1 MYERDDV
8 TSFDI
13 RQMGLLYK
21 QISFTA
27 KLAGTEQYEIPVLSE
42 SGDITAVHLKLVHS
56 GEEKGMV
63 EATMHTDELGDVSV
77 KCQVGG
83 SVING
88 FLIGS
93 DPEASDA
100 LEGLKE
106 TLKNKF
112 EGSSFAVEEMGVGYN
127 RHFRADF
134 KPDKSD
140 DENVQT
146 KVSTRELYRVAKI
159 VISAIREQAERRT
172 T

>member
-1 MYERDDV
+1 
-8 TSFDI
+8 FDI

-63 EATMHTDELGDVSV
+63 EATMHADELGDISV
-77 KCQVGG
+77 KCRVEGN
-83 SVING
+83 VING

-93 DPEASDA
+93 DQKESDV
-100 LEGLKE
+100 LEELRETFKNQLKDSGF
-106 TLKNKF
+106 T
-112 EGSSFAVEEMGVGYN
+112 VEELGVGYN
-127 RHFRADF
+127 RHFSAEF
-134 KPDKSD
+134 KPDMED
-140 DENVQT
+140 GENAQGN
-146 KVSTRELYRVAKI
+146 VSTKELYRVAKI
-159 VISAIREQAERRT
+159 MIGVIREQTGRRT